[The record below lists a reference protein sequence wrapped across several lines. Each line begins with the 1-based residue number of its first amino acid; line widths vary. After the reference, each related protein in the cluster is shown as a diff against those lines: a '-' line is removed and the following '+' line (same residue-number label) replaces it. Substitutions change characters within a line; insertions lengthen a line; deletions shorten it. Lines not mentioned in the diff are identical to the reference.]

1 MPVVM
6 TVLLLAL
13 IASAI
18 PAAAADRVFADNPP
32 VRFYWRKA
40 EGWFW
45 YEPIPEPTKPERPLP
60 EQPARSPTARQTTAP
75 TVFSAAWFR
84 QNLPKYKDL
93 AWDHPTLTNLRA
105 FLWVQ
110 RLALDRARQF
120 ADMSELATLGDPL
133 LDALSQRPYA
143 TFAAHTLDRQ
153 AGTAQAR
160 LLNELAQR
168 VGLLFFF
175 HSTCPACATQAPLV
189 RMLAKQHRFSLIPV
203 SIDGQDLPGHPFPAF
218 KPDRGQAAKLQ
229 VQAVPALYL
238 TAPNGQFAAVGQGAM
253 SLPEIQRRLL
263 VVAKRQQW
271 ITDAAFNQARPVRAL
286 DRPISNP
293 AQGASTRPS
302 LNNATGFI
310 PPAQL
315 VRAFR
320 PSVIREAVH

>member
-110 RLALDRARQF
+110 RL
-120 ADMSELATLGDPL
+120 
-133 LDALSQRPYA
+133 
-143 TFAAHTLDRQ
+143 TLDRQ

-263 VVAKRQQW
+263 VVAK
-271 ITDAAFNQARPVRAL
+271 
-286 DRPISNP
+286 
-293 AQGASTRPS
+293 
-302 LNNATGFI
+302 
-310 PPAQL
+310 
-315 VRAFR
+315 
-320 PSVIREAVH
+320 